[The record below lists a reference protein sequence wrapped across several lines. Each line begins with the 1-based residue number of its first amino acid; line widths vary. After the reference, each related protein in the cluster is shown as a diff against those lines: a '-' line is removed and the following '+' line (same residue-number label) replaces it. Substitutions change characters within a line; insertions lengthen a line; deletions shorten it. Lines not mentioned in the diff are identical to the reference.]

1 MRYISE
7 STIEKSI
14 NYFRKSDYKKPE
26 QIGLFLYFKALG
38 VNDKGYIEYKKWGS
52 TEDSERR
59 NMLRVL
65 YDLSGTFDIVSEYG
79 KKRAS
84 LFPFSIS
91 KEIKST
97 AFYNGATVFK
107 SLGSRV
113 GDTLDNAL
121 VSSYLQKKATADNNI
136 KLRSD
141 ASELIFDKYLLKKKI
156 PIEWC
161 AAWCFKFYKIELDQ
175 SQEKYIHDI
184 CVLSFL
190 KKYNISKKEFD
201 VLFSLN
207 NQEIELS
214 NTCIT
219 GPWLRTTINFDD
231 DASPE
236 IIKRTEEDIMP
247 LEMKIS
253 SNEINEFIEIVKDK
267 PLSEDYIREILNIW
281 DNERIIQI
289 EELHGTAE
297 LGEVAVQGFENSLDF
312 SIEQLGSILK
322 KMYDGANNVTT
333 AIHLFGIKYGAAI
346 RENGFS
352 AKKIIAASGIPE
364 SYDVEINKGVRIYE
378 AISNNE
384 FGFAFSADSISKV
397 TTSLLNRKPRTRS
410 DYPLDFIVYGA
421 PGTGK
426 TYSTAE
432 YATAIIE
439 NRPTDFSKVGD
450 DARKA
455 LMDKYRHYV
464 KNGQIVFTT
473 FHQNYGYEEFI
484 QGLRPDSDSSNL
496 SFRKVDGVFKTIA
509 DKAMTDDVNNY
520 VIIIDEINRANIS
533 KVFGE
538 LITLIEEDKR
548 WGELNQMSV
557 TLPSGDEF
565 AVPNNLYI
573 IGTMNSA
580 DKSISL
586 IDVALRRRF
595 EFVEQK
601 PDADLIQDKKLQSI
615 FTKINDILGDEL
627 KSADLLIG
635 HSYFM
640 NKTEADLP
648 RIMNN
653 NIIPLLYEYYYDDKK
668 KINKLLTEA
677 LKDTDFNVLDN
688 KIGRLS
694 VK

>member
-1 MRYISE
+1 MAFTPFARFRNFTLNNLKALLEIYPDVSRKLKWSSVANDIEEIS
-7 STIEKSI
+7 KG
-14 NYFRKSDYKKPE
+14 YKKTSYQQACQFGIE
-26 QIGLFLYFKALG
+26 NRGNDDFEIHNYLFALD
-38 VNDKGYIEYKKWGS
+38 DKGLEQYLVFWFKTYYAPNPYVNSSDKAF
-52 TEDSERR
+52 
-59 NMLRVL
+59 LL
-65 YDLSGTFDIVSEYG
+65 YCEFAKEL
-79 KKRAS
+79 
-84 LFPFSIS
+84 LIS
-91 KEIKST
+91 P
-97 AFYNGATVFK
+97 
-107 SLGSRV
+107 
-113 GDTLDNAL
+113 TL
-121 VSSYLQKKATADNNI
+121 
-136 KLRSD
+136 
-141 ASELIFDKYLLKKKI
+141 
-156 PIEWC
+156 
-161 AAWCFKFYKIELDQ
+161 
-175 SQEKYIHDI
+175 
-184 CVLSFL
+184 
-190 KKYNISKKEFD
+190 
-201 VLFSLN
+201 
-207 NQEIELS
+207 
-214 NTCIT
+214 
-219 GPWLRTTINFDD
+219 
-231 DASPE
+231 
-236 IIKRTEEDIMP
+236 
-247 LEMKIS
+247 
-253 SNEINEFIEIVKDK
+253 
-267 PLSEDYIREILNIW
+267 
-281 DNERIIQI
+281 
-289 EELHGTAE
+289 
-297 LGEVAVQGFENSLDF
+297 SLDF
-312 SIEQLGSILK
+312 YDFFEEKIGGKSDDILLNAFKNYAAPLKYKNATKSQHIFYIDKGDEKKLIEEIRFIEKEFPIGKPNDRTEFFNRYSYSNFCK
-322 KMYDGANNVTT
+322 F
-333 AIHLFGIKYGAAI
+333 HGIDT
-346 RENGFS
+346 S
-352 AKKIIAASGIPE
+352 IPE
-364 SYDVEINKGVRIYE
+364 QPSKASDIVKTKEAHIRKRRINE
-378 AISNNE
+378 Q
-384 FGFAFSADSISKV
+384 
-397 TTSLLNRKPRTRS
+397 
-410 DYPLDFIVYGA
+410 YPLDFIVYGA